1 MKVFPFFATV
11 LMRGSCCNHTGNKSI
26 VTTVD
31 DEPDSIIVLYDR
43 QSDLILWDEART
55 YRTFI
60 ERRGSPLLKMKIK
73 DTSTILY
80 LDSII
85 KNATPN
91 DSVSYVSTDF
101 LLLRFRDQMIGT
113 IALPP
118 FPGFIQLQ
126 DRVYRDSLV
135 YKTIMKELSDN
146 DSIWLNE
153 SIWGA
158 FYYQFDYL
166 GNKKQEKSFGNLIL

>member
-1 MKVFPFFATV
+1 
-11 LMRGSCCNHTGNKSI
+11 
-26 VTTVD
+26 
-31 DEPDSIIVLYDR
+31 
-43 QSDLILWDEART
+43 
-55 YRTFI
+55 
-60 ERRGSPLLKMKIK
+60 
-73 DTSTILY
+73 
-80 LDSII
+80 
-85 KNATPN
+85 
-91 DSVSYVSTDF
+91 
-101 LLLRFRDQMIGT
+101 MIGT